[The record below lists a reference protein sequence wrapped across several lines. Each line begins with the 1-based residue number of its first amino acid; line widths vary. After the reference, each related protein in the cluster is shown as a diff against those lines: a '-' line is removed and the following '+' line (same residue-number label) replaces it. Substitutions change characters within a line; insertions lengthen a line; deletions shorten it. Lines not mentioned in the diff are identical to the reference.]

1 MLELDKYECVQLIVY
16 PVYQQETVDV
26 WIIGLI
32 YNRETHSSVGRR
44 IAYKKVV
51 IREDDTCQFYYPD
64 RTEKESVPFDTLAKA
79 LKRNNGSIINAFRR
93 LTPVV

>member
-1 MLELDKYECVQLIVY
+1 MYGLLVLSTTEKHIVQL
-16 PVYQQETVDV
+16 
-26 WIIGLI
+26 
-32 YNRETHSSVGRR
+32 H
-44 IAYKKVV
+44 
-51 IREDDTCQFYYPD
+51 EDDLCQFYYPD

>member
-1 MLELDKYECVQLIVY
+1 MIVY

-26 WIIGLI
+26 WILGLI
-32 YNRETHSSVGRR
+32 YNRDTHSSAGRR
-44 IAYKKVV
+44 IAYKRVV
-51 IREDDTCQFYYPD
+51 LHEDDSCQFYYPD